1 MRKSLILF
9 FLSVLAMVFLGYGV
23 GNTARA
29 ADEDSALVGKVYVHY
44 MSWEAEEKEVGIHV
58 WDNGTDAQAVSPP
71 YKYTGKDDFGYVMEV
86 NVMSDASDNIGIIV
100 IKDNVLSDPWNNKD
114 SADMF
119 VNVKPLKEGITDR
132 IDVYYFS
139 GGVTEYFVADPEMA
153 NVFALYYDPSG
164 SYEDKLGVHAWGF
177 EDLDSEWG
185 TPREIFKDGFKSP
198 GDTQGKVAHMKY
210 TPGDDKDPGFL
221 IYAGSDANKKHAA
234 FGDIK
239 EETVPG
245 FSKLKAGEIMVIF
258 VTGGNVFA
266 GVDKKGEFIEGAFT
280 FGFQEFQ
287 ISSLA
292 GTFAKNP
299 TTIFA
304 RFTLKMKTKK
314 VVGKEE
320 ITVIEHVRD
329 NPVFVPSD
337 DGWKLPD
344 DLPEFDEYEPADL
357 PDGAEAKV
365 VFHYQRWD
373 GDYTGTGLWT
383 WNCGT
388 AGSSGAVTMKGVDDF
403 GAVMEIVID
412 TDDAEDT
419 IGIIPI
425 AHDIDKDSRWDH
437 RETPVGEDINL
448 DISKLNDGTLT
459 ELHVYY
465 FEGGLQNVFIA
476 DATKANVLILYYDPE
491 GNYEENLGFHT
502 WGDQW
507 TNVENASWG
516 EPVKVFVDGFKSP
529 LGVTGKAALL
539 QTEPGT
545 DAETLIYAG
554 DDETKKHADHGNLKG
569 FEDMVAG
576 EVRVVYVAMQKV
588 YDERTEFAPEA
599 FGGTIIWEPVFEEV
613 TKEIDILELI
623 DFKEYFTLKEGDK
636 EIPIKAIYFNTTAE
650 ETNEFVL
657 ELDKENKLDN
667 KKKYTLYFDN
677 QGEGNEH
684 YQVEIELDLD
694 TQAPVITL
702 VTEDDVDEVIITIPL
717 GSEWDNSLFPI
728 YRASDD
734 RDKNLSSKVYVP
746 EDKGFLSTKKA
757 GTYEITLQVEDE
769 WGNVGTATFKIVVAP
784 RKGCKNKSANIFLG
798 LGVLGLGLFLIRRR
812 RFVWGKE

>member
-320 ITVIEHVRD
+320 IT
-329 NPVFVPSD
+329 
-337 DGWKLPD
+337 
-344 DLPEFDEYEPADL
+344 
-357 PDGAEAKV
+357 
-365 VFHYQRWD
+365 
-373 GDYTGTGLWT
+373 
-383 WNCGT
+383 
-388 AGSSGAVTMKGVDDF
+388 
-403 GAVMEIVID
+403 
-412 TDDAEDT
+412 
-419 IGIIPI
+419 
-425 AHDIDKDSRWDH
+425 
-437 RETPVGEDINL
+437 
-448 DISKLNDGTLT
+448 
-459 ELHVYY
+459 
-465 FEGGLQNVFIA
+465 
-476 DATKANVLILYYDPE
+476 
-491 GNYEENLGFHT
+491 
-502 WGDQW
+502 
-507 TNVENASWG
+507 
-516 EPVKVFVDGFKSP
+516 
-529 LGVTGKAALL
+529 
-539 QTEPGT
+539 
-545 DAETLIYAG
+545 
-554 DDETKKHADHGNLKG
+554 
-569 FEDMVAG
+569 
-576 EVRVVYVAMQKV
+576 
-588 YDERTEFAPEA
+588 
-599 FGGTIIWEPVFEEV
+599 
-613 TKEIDILELI
+613 ELI

-746 EDKGFLSTKKA
+746 EDKGFLSTKEA